1 MSFSYKHLFK
11 SYINKCETI
20 HAKSEHLRGKIS
32 NVHVPFHLIPA
43 SIDTILI

>member
-1 MSFSYKHLFK
+1 M
-11 SYINKCETI
+11 
-20 HAKSEHLRGKIS
+20 HAKSEKLWGKVS